1 MNRGED
7 YFSPFLVDLSL
18 PSIVIVRDVAR
29 VKTNLYYI
37 IKDISHI
44 SHIRESRFSFSLYV
58 HCLLFSKWNKPRPS
72 LAKCLKKTFR
82 GVLLFDCYIYLG
94 LHEKCELAQLALFNI
109 TTFYPSETFILK
121 LGENLVLLPRPV
133 QTILV
138 DKLQT
143 SRAETG
149 GYQLGLTVLQQ
160 KYFGQMSF
168 RSFFWGDKMSQCHII
183 QTAHSWLLCCCFR
196 SCNPILYSK

>member
-109 TTFYPSETFILK
+109 TTFYPSETFICKVCFFGKTLSSSDLWRQSWWTNFK
-121 LGENLVLLPRPV
+121 LPAQRQGVINWGSPSCGEEWNYKKHLLAVLL
-133 QTILV
+133 L
-138 DKLQT
+138 
-143 SRAETG
+143 
-149 GYQLGLTVLQQ
+149 
-160 KYFGQMSF
+160 F
-168 RSFFWGDKMSQCHII
+168 
-183 QTAHSWLLCCCFR
+183 
-196 SCNPILYSK
+196 